1 MGNRRYPV
9 VFAEATKSALDSSTN
24 AIFGD
29 IGIVGTSV
37 PYSVYCFNG
46 STWIDLLTPANIG
59 SQTAWAATVLNVTDS
74 RGVATTPQTTNKSV
88 VFDFKSDASIG
99 LSDGA
104 IGFSGVMTFR
114 PYGTTADWTGGPSH
128 QLAFTGNGNVWHRFG
143 TGTTWGEWHKL
154 YEDSNSAYS
163 EYKSSG
169 FNGVTKAFATQF
181 KYRNIKV
188 YLNGVRLFLGDDYVE
203 TDDQHITFT
212 DAPLAGDKVIFDY
225 LKK

>member
-37 PYSVYCFNG
+37 PYSIYCYNG
-46 STWIDLLTPANIG
+46 STWIDLLTPGNIG
-59 SQTAWAATVLNVTDS
+59 SQTAWAASFINVTDS
-74 RGVATTPQTTNKSV
+74 RAVVPTPQTINKGV
-88 VFDFKSDASIG
+88 VFDFKTNTSIG
-99 LSDGA
+99 LTDGSG
-104 IGFSGVMTFR
+104 IYSGVMTFR
-114 PYGTTADWTGGPSH
+114 PYGTTADWSGGPSH
-128 QLAFTGNGNVWHRFG
+128 QLAFANTGNIWHRSG

-203 TDDQHITFT
+203 TDDQRITFIE
-212 DAPLAGDKVIFDY
+212 APLAGDKVIFDY